1 MKIKKLAIIIL
12 MTTIFI
18 ILDTKVFAKTGE
30 INSKDV
36 KLRKKPDSSSTIL
49 DIIYEG
55 DEVEILEQEDGWYK
69 IKAKTSLG
77 KVTGYVSKKEVNVK
91 EENIPNNVEEK
102 KEVEENTNTE
112 TPKGETEIY
121 ETVSTGEKTETT
133 QDVVISTNI
142 EENNQYTLTQEV
154 SIKPLPLIN
163 SREKA
168 KLTGNITV
176 IETINN
182 WARIENDIES
192 GWIRKNTLKGAI
204 TTIETT
210 AQYQETQELPTDDQ
224 KQKEQP
230 VEAQTTETAQEEKV
244 PEATK
249 NEEAKEQTQP
259 KETEI
264 NKTGYVS
271 ADGLR
276 VRKGPSTDTEEINS
290 LSKNDKV
297 EIIGQTGNW
306 YKIKLNGKIGYVS
319 VKYISDTKVPETT
332 SRSGSTLKNETITQP
347 EEVKKEETTQSK
359 EKQEQETSSPETA
372 EPEQTTS
379 GISGAAI
386 VEYAK
391 QYLGYKYVA
400 GGASPSKGFDCSGF
414 TTYVYKHFGISLN
427 RSSKDQIKNGVA
439 VQKSD
444 LQPGDLV
451 VFNNDANTKI
461 GHVGIYIGNGN
472 FIHASNPSDGVKITT
487 LLSGYYAQRYVG
499 ARRVI

>member
-12 MTTIFI
+12 MTAIFI
-18 ILDTKVFAKTGE
+18 ILGTKVFAKTGE
-30 INSKDV
+30 INSKEV
-36 KLRKKPDSSSTIL
+36 KLRKKPDTSSTIL

-69 IKAKTSLG
+69 VKAKTSLG
-77 KVTGYVSKKEVNVK
+77 KVTGYISEEVVDVK
-91 EENIPNNVEEK
+91 EENSPDNTEDAK
-102 KEVEENTNTE
+102 DVEENNNTE
-112 TPKGETEIY
+112 TPTDETETN
-121 ETVSTGEKTETT
+121 ETISTDVITETT
-133 QDVVISTNI
+133 PEVTISNNI
-142 EENNQYTLTQEV
+142 EENNQYTLSQEV
-154 SIKPLPLIN
+154 SIKALPLIN
-163 SREKA
+163 SRERA

-176 IETINN
+176 IEIIND

-192 GWIRKNTLKGAI
+192 GWIRKNTLKDSI
-204 TTIETT
+204 TVTETT
-210 AQYQETQELPTDDQ
+210 AQDQEIQDQPSEDQEQPTETTSEETAPEETTTEETEEQ
-224 KQKEQP
+224 KQ
-230 VEAQTTETAQEEKV
+230 
-244 PEATK
+244 PE
-249 NEEAKEQTQP
+249 
-259 KETEI
+259 ETEI
-264 NKTGYVS
+264 NKIGYVS

-306 YKIKLNGKIGYVS
+306 YKINLDGEIGYVS
-319 VKYISDTKVPETT
+319 AKYISDTKVPETT
-332 SRSGSTLKNETITQP
+332 SRSGSTLKNETIAQT
-347 EEVKKEETTQSK
+347 EEVKQEETTQAD
-359 EKQEQETSSPETA
+359 ETPAPETA
-372 EPEQTTS
+372 EPEQSTS
-379 GISGAAI
+379 GTTGAAV

-391 QYLGYKYVA
+391 QYLGYKYVS
-400 GGASPSKGFDCSGF
+400 GGASPSTGFDCSGF

-439 VQKSD
+439 VEKSD

-461 GHVGIYIGNGN
+461 GHVGIYIGDGN

-487 LLSGYYAQRYVG
+487 LLSGYYKQRYVG